1 MTDIVKRLRQGVAC
15 GDDPIVDEAA
25 DLIEALEKRVR
36 IAEAALQKL
45 ARGELRLSKV
55 QDGSVMFSPADERL
69 VRHLKEMEWAL
80 LEVLEYFEDN
90 ADVVDGPYGNEP
102 DFHMQMSMMIK
113 QVLEMEP

>member
-1 MTDIVKRLRQGVAC
+1 MDDIVKRLREGVAC

-25 DLIEALEKRVR
+25 DYIEALRKRVR
-36 IAEAALQKL
+36 IAEMALQKL

-90 ADVVDGPYGNEP
+90 ADLIMGPEEDEP
-102 DFHMQMSMMIK
+102 NFHMQMAVMIK
-113 QVLEMEP
+113 QIS

>member
-1 MTDIVKRLRQGVAC
+1 MTNIVKRLREGVAC

-25 DLIEALEKRVR
+25 DYIEALERRVKV
-36 IAEAALQKL
+36 AETALRKL

-55 QDGSVMFSPADERL
+55 DGTSVMFGPADERL
-69 VRHLKEMEWAL
+69 VRHLREMEWAL

-90 ADVVDGPYGNEP
+90 ADIVDGPDGNEP